1 MKAGIVSDLHF
12 NAFKPFATYAAGGEN
27 SRLAEEVAVFREA
40 VDKAVAE
47 GCTVLFIPGDITHTR
62 GVIRPSVFNR
72 AFEEISLAAKKI
84 KIVIIPGN
92 HDMENYRGGAT
103 AVDTMGQIEGVTVI
117 GAPAGAIMVDG
128 LTIGGIPYIHDHKE
142 FLTVMGALVEGNQ
155 GVDCFDCLLIHQ
167 GVDGFASPGMPDTGL
182 TADKLREVF
191 QGPIFAGHYHI
202 ARRDGNVVS
211 PGSLMQHGFGD
222 SQEPKGVWVWDSDTG
237 AIDLHPIVG
246 PRFVTVTTKKEAEGT
261 AGCYVRVKSETLAK
275 AEKIRGTAEASGA
288 KGVMIVLDK
297 KFAASH
303 AETLKLASPKNMLVQ
318 WLSMQPA
325 TKGREGELMAL
336 YEAICEG
343 GAEA

>member
-12 NAFKPFATYAAGGEN
+12 NAFKPFATYVNGGEN

-47 GCTVLFIPGDITHTR
+47 GCTALFIPGDITHTR

-103 AVDTMGQIEGVTVI
+103 AVDTMAQIEGVTVI
-117 GAPAGAIMVDG
+117 GAPAGTILLGD
-128 LTIGGIPYIHDHKE
+128 LCIGGIPYIHDHGE
-142 FLTVMGALVEGNQ
+142 FMTTLDNLVA
-155 GVDCFDCLLIHQ
+155 DCPQDIDCLLIHQ
-167 GVDGFASPGMPDTGL
+167 GVDQFASPGMPDTGL
-182 TADKLREVF
+182 TANRLREAF
-191 QGPIFAGHYHI
+191 MGPIFSGHYHI

-237 AIDLHPIVG
+237 AIDLHPIDG
-246 PRFVTVTTKKEAEGT
+246 PRFVTVTTKKEAELT
-261 AGCYVRVKSETLAK
+261 SGCYVRVKTDTLAK
-275 AEKIRGTAEASGA
+275 AEKIRGTAEAAGA
-288 KGVMIVLDK
+288 NGVVIVLDK
-297 KFAASH
+297 KFSASH
-303 AETLKLASPKNMLVQ
+303 TETLKLATPKNMLVQ
-318 WLSMQPA
+318 WLSMQPT

-336 YEAICEG
+336 FEAICEG
-343 GAEA
+343 GGEA